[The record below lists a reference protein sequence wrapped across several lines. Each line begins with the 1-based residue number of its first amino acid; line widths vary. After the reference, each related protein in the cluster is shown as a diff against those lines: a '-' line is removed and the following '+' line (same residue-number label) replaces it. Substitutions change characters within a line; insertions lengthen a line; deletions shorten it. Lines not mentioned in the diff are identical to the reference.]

1 MCRPIGASAQT
12 CAGRL
17 GNLRLHGLSGPWV
30 SAGFFWLPPLAIARV
45 HAVGCPQQMAT
56 RPPEFGEQTEEVFAE
71 FGFSA
76 DDIAKLRLAKVV

>member
-1 MCRPIGASAQT
+1 
-12 CAGRL
+12 
-17 GNLRLHGLSGPWV
+17 
-30 SAGFFWLPPLAIARV
+30 
-45 HAVGCPQQMAT
+45 MAT